1 MAPEDAHR
9 HPKPK
14 NEGLTGAKL
23 SIPPPM
29 PKSYLQGSKKLRSGL
44 LYAGSLLLDSSG
56 RRKEGKILFMGLGS
70 VGTKTS
76 KEALRT
82 LHVSFRAPCKED
94 FGQELEFGS

>member
-23 SIPPPM
+23 RIPLPM

-44 LYAGSLLLDSSG
+44 LYVGSLLLDGSG

-82 LHVSFRAPCKED
+82 LHVSFPAPCKD
-94 FGQELEFGS
+94 DIGQELELGS